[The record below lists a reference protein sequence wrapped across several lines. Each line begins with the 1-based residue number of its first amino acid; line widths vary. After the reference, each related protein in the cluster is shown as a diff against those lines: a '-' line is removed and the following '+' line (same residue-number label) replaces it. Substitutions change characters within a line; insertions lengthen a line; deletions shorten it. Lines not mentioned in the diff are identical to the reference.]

1 MPDWGTVATSSVVLG
16 VGCVVS
22 GFLTTASQQWAA
34 HANTTGRHGS
44 RMHTFDHSFFMQ
56 TFLFLGQLSCL
67 GLHSI
72 IRKVRGPQPPGD
84 EEQEEPVGRVAAQ
97 MRARARHNQE
107 GNRKQNPQ
115 AGNERSI
122 EEELNHGAAVR
133 VRARGREDKAANEV
147 ADNGPG
153 KEHAAD
159 GEAIGGPVADI
170 QVEETEEG
178 LRQRRQRE
186 QREQMIREAGPRRGP
201 RLARKMKPK
210 DKKEYNKII
219 FLPCALCDFARTGL
233 LFIGLRQTFPSSFI
247 MLQGVGLLAT
257 CTLTVAFVG
266 REKTVRKLQWV
277 GASICAV
284 GLAVIGLRDYVWG
297 KDHTYDPYGIAA
309 GDLLIVM
316 AQLMTSIQV
325 ILEQRFVKKHD
336 IDPLVAIGLEG
347 MFGFILLIILLIPF
361 YFVDVGAF
369 NTLPKHR
376 LEDPYDAFCQMQMDY
391 SIIAAFLGSV
401 LFWPLYYYCGL
412 SITKHVNAVTRMGVD
427 INIQMLTW
435 AVYIMAQWQA
445 FHASQILGFGVF
457 IVGIIVFFLD
467 ADPIIARFQGW
478 RERRR
483 EGNGEN
489 EPLNP
494 TNPVIQDYGIQ
505 EQVQPRRNRPR

>member
-1 MPDWGTVATSSVVLG
+1 MPNWRAVATSSVVLG
-16 VGCVVS
+16 VGCVLS
-22 GFLTTASQQWAA
+22 GFLTTTSQQWAA
-34 HANTTGRHGS
+34 HANTTGRPRS
-44 RMHTFDHSFFMQ
+44 RLHTFDHSFFMQ

-72 IRKVRGPQPPGD
+72 IRKIRGPQPAV
-84 EEQEEPVGRVAAQ
+84 EEDQVPDGRVAAQ
-97 MRARARHNQE
+97 RRARARNKME
-107 GNRKQNPQ
+107 ENRKQNPQ
-115 AGNERSI
+115 VRNERSI
-122 EEELNHGAAVR
+122 EEELVEAAVDVR
-133 VRARGREDKAANEV
+133 VRGREDKTVKDAAGEDV
-147 ADNGPG
+147 RGQVQ
-153 KEHAAD
+153 AAGD
-159 GEAIGGPVADI
+159 GVIGGPVVGV

-201 RLARKMKPK
+201 RLARKIKPK

-297 KDHTYDPYGIAA
+297 KDNTYDPYGIAA

-336 IDPLVAIGLEG
+336 IDPLVAVGLEG
-347 MFGFILLIILLIPF
+347 M
-361 YFVDVGAF
+361 
-369 NTLPKHR
+369 
-376 LEDPYDAFCQMQMDY
+376 Q
-391 SIIAAFLGSV
+391 
-401 LFWPLYYYCGL
+401 
-412 SITKHVNAVTRMGVD
+412 
-427 INIQMLTW
+427 
-435 AVYIMAQWQA
+435 
-445 FHASQILGFGVF
+445 
-457 IVGIIVFFLD
+457 
-467 ADPIIARFQGW
+467 
-478 RERRR
+478 
-483 EGNGEN
+483 
-489 EPLNP
+489 
-494 TNPVIQDYGIQ
+494 
-505 EQVQPRRNRPR
+505 